1 MKVEA
6 KFLIASSSLIT
17 GTRWRRAG
25 VVVQGEMVE
34 IFEGGR
40 NVLNLDVKLLPGDYL
55 VSTDRKSKAVLQ
67 EDGNFVVRH

>member
-1 MKVEA
+1 
-6 KFLIASSSLIT
+6 
-17 GTRWRRAG
+17 
-25 VVVQGEMVE
+25 MVE

-67 EDGNFVVRH
+67 DDGNFVVRALVLLTGASEHSKRASAV